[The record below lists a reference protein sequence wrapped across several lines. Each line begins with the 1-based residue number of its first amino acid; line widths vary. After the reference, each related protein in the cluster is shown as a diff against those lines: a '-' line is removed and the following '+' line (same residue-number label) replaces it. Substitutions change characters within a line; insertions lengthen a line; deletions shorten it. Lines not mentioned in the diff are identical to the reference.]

1 MIDDLDRTLAA
12 LLLRELPPGIVNPE
26 SVTFATPNDQ
36 FPPQGVKPP
45 AVDLFLY
52 DLRENRDLR
61 RADPQVERRNGVM
74 VQTRPPVRVD
84 CSYLVTAWASTSSGK
99 PAGYDEHRL
108 LGEVM
113 RVLLR
118 HPTLPESVLQ
128 GALKSQELPLPTTSL
143 QQGHLQNLAEFWQAL
158 GGRARAALNYTVT
171 IAVQVA
177 APVDLGPTVREGRL
191 DMFLGVGRDRIPDE

>member
-12 LLLRELPPGIVNPE
+12 LLLRELPPGLVNAD

-36 FPPQGVKPP
+36 FFQQVAKPP

-52 DLRENRDLR
+52 DVRENRDLR
-61 RADPQVERRNGVM
+61 RADPQVERRNGVV

-84 CSYLVTAWASTSSGK
+84 CSYLVTAWASTGSGK
-99 PAGYDEHRL
+99 AAGYDEHRL

-118 HPTLPESVLQ
+118 HPTIPESVLQ
-128 GALKSQELPLPTTSL
+128 GSLKSQALPLPTTSL

-177 APVDLGPTVREGRL
+177 EPVSLGPPVKERSL
-191 DMFLGVGRDRIPDE
+191 DMFVGVGPDRIPDE